1 MNKEEQIISD
11 FNLLKNDL
19 LDWGAYVDSKLIEL
33 IKKYDETEYIL
44 KIKPSFRIKSDI
56 SYLEKALY
64 RKKAYTNPVLDIED
78 KIGTRIVLLKSTDV
92 EVISDIILGSSY
104 WNSKVT
110 KSRNDEI
117 EDKPTIFDYQSQHIV
132 VWPKDDSKYEK
143 TKISSLTCEIQIRTL
158 LQHAF
163 AEVSHDSTY
172 KGPYKNDN
180 EIIRQL
186 SKSMALM
193 EATDDYFCKIFDLM
207 KDESR
212 KYSNYLKELNRIYL
226 TELQPVNTFIEIN
239 FELSDSL
246 ISLID
251 VVDVPI
257 SSIESFVSKNL
268 STLKALVSKNNHL
281 FLTQPIFI
289 LLYYLLVHHRTVL
302 EQNWPLNLQSFNDLK
317 NLLGF
322 SSFDY

>member
-1 MNKEEQIISD
+1 MSKEEKILHE
-11 FNLLKNDL
+11 FNQLKVHL
-19 LDWGAYVDSKLIEL
+19 EDWGSMVDSHILDL
-33 IKKYDETEYIL
+33 IKTINDGEYIL
-44 KIKPSFRIKSDI
+44 KIKPSFRLKTDL
-56 SYLEKALY
+56 SYKEKALY
-64 RKKAYTNPVLDIED
+64 RKKPYSNPLIDIED

-92 EVISDIILGSSY
+92 EFISNKILESDF

-132 VWPKDDSKYEK
+132 VWPKINCGFDKDLLPSM
-143 TKISSLTCEIQIRTL
+143 TCEIQIRTL

-172 KGPYKNDN
+172 KGPYKNDV

-193 EATDDYFCKIFDLM
+193 EATDDYFCRIFDLM
-207 KDESR
+207 KDENR
-212 KYSNYLKELNRIYL
+212 RYSNYLKELNRIYSSDL
-226 TELQPVNTFIEIN
+226 RSDGSAPQIN
-239 FELSDSL
+239 YELSDSL

-251 VVDVPI
+251 AVDVPI
-257 SSIESFVSKNL
+257 SSIETFVIQKQKE
-268 STLKALVSKNNHL
+268 LKSLILKNNHL

-289 LLYYLLVHHRTVL
+289 LLYYLLINHRSAL
-302 EQNWPLNLQSFNDLK
+302 EEKWPLNTQSLHDFK

-322 SSFDY
+322 SSSDY

>member
-1 MNKEEQIISD
+1 MNKEEHIISE
-11 FNLLKNDL
+11 FNLLKPDL
-19 LDWGAYVDSKLIEL
+19 LEWGKYVDSKLIEL
-33 IKKYDETEYIL
+33 IKSIDPSEYIL
-44 KIKPSFRIKSDI
+44 KIKPSFRIKSDD

-64 RKKAYTNPVLDIED
+64 RKKSYTNPVIDIED
-78 KIGTRIVLLKSTDV
+78 KIGTRVVLLKSTDV
-92 EVISDIILGSSY
+92 EDISNIILDSTF

-132 VWPKDDSKYEK
+132 VWPKEDSNYEK

-172 KGPYKNDN
+172 KGPYKNDA

-193 EATDDYFCKIFDLM
+193 EATDDYFCRIFDLM

-212 KYSNYLKELNRIYL
+212 KYSNYLKELNRIYI
-226 TELQPVNTFIEIN
+226 NEIKPGPSLFTIN
-239 FELSDSL
+239 YELSDSL

-251 VVDVPI
+251 VVEVPI
-257 SSIESFVSKNL
+257 SNLESFVSKHL
-268 STLKALVSKNNHL
+268 SELKALVSRNNHL

-289 LLYYLLVHHRTVL
+289 LLYYLLVNHRTIL
-302 EQNWPLNLQSFNDLK
+302 EQNWPLNLQSLNDFK
-317 NLLGF
+317 NILGF
-322 SSFDY
+322 SSSDY